1 MSAKYIFVTGGVVSS
16 LGKGLAAASIGA
28 LLESRGLRVNL
39 MKFDPY
45 LNVDP
50 GTMSPFQHGEV
61 FVTDDG
67 AETDLDLGHYERFTH
82 AHLSRDNNLTT
93 GRIYEQIITKE
104 RRGDYLGKTVQ
115 VIPHVTN
122 EIKNAMRKVAANV
135 DVAIVEIGGTVGDIE
150 SLPFLEAIRQ
160 MRQELGR
167 ENTVFVHV
175 TLVPW
180 IAAAQELKT
189 KPTQHSVK
197 ELLSIGI
204 QADILLC
211 RTDRFLSREVKSKIA
226 AFCNV
231 EDRAVIT
238 AKDVDS
244 IYECPLVFH
253 QEGVDALALK
263 YLHIEAKEADLSK
276 WQDLVHRAYNPQD
289 EVRIGIVGKYVE
301 YEDSYKSLKEALTH
315 GALAKNLKLR
325 VTWIEAEGLE
335 SKHEGD
341 RSYESQLAGFDGILV
356 PGGFGKRGIEGMLN
370 AIRYARENNVP
381 YFGICLGMQTAC
393 IEFARN
399 VCGLAHA
406 NSSEFDPAAQHRI
419 IYKLRELTGVEEM
432 GGTMR
437 LGAWTCI
444 LQPDS
449 IASNAYSQSANDL
462 SSRAEGEARSRG
474 ISMPADSAGL
484 SQGIGTVGGR
494 GTASAVPLG
503 LNQNGGF
510 SPGGSTGQSERDSHH
525 QVLEISE
532 RHRHRYEFNREYE
545 ALLTG
550 AGLRITGTTPDATYV
565 EIVEIPTHPFF
576 LGCQFHPEFKSKP
589 LEPHPLFR
597 AFIEASYGNRTR
609 SSDEHQIEVVTTTK

>member
-16 LGKGLAAASIGA
+16 LGKGLAAASIGC
-28 LLESRGLRVNL
+28 LLEARGIKINI

-82 AHLSRDNNLTT
+82 AKLTRDNNLTT

-122 EIKNAMRKVAANV
+122 EIKNAMRKVAA
-135 DVAIVEIGGTVGDIE
+135 DCQIAIVEIGGTVGDIE

-160 MRQELGR
+160 MRQDLGR
-167 ENTVFVHV
+167 ENTLFIHV
-175 TLVPW
+175 TLIPW

-197 ELLSIGI
+197 EMLSIGI
-204 QADILLC
+204 QPDILLC
-211 RTDRFLSREVKSKIA
+211 RSDRAVPREMRSKIA
-226 AFCNV
+226 LFCNV
-231 EDRAVIT
+231 EERAVI
-238 AKDVDS
+238 AARDVDS
-244 IYECPLVFH
+244 IYEVPLNFA
-253 QEGVDALALK
+253 QEGVDALALQ
-263 YLHIEAKEADLSK
+263 YLRMETKAPDLSK
-276 WQDLVHRAYNPQD
+276 WKDIVHRAYHPQD
-289 EVRIGIVGKYVE
+289 EVAIAIVGKYVE
-301 YEDSYKSLKEALTH
+301 YEDSYKSLKEALVH
-315 GALAKNLKLR
+315 GALAHNLKLV

-335 SKHEGD
+335 AQNYPE
-341 RSYESQLAGFDGILV
+341 QLAGFDGILV

-370 AIRYARENNVP
+370 AIRYARENLVP

-393 IEFARN
+393 IEYARN
-399 VCGLAHA
+399 VCGLAGA
-406 NSSEFDPAAQHRI
+406 NSGEFDPATGHRI

-437 LGAWTCI
+437 LGAWTCV
-444 LQPDS
+444 LEPDS
-449 IASNAYSQSANDL
+449 LAVKAYGKN
-462 SSRAEGEARSRG
+462 
-474 ISMPADSAGL
+474 
-484 SQGIGTVGGR
+484 
-494 GTASAVPLG
+494 
-503 LNQNGGF
+503 
-510 SPGGSTGQSERDSHH
+510 
-525 QVLEISE
+525 EISE

-550 AGLRITGTTPDATYV
+550 AGLRLTGTTPDATYV
-565 EIVEIPTHPFF
+565 EIVEIPSHPFF

-597 AFIEASYGNRTR
+597 DFIGAAYRNRHAAVTFAGQFREAVPIVEAKR
-609 SSDEHQIEVVTTTK
+609 S